1 MVEIVAIEKKFNN
14 CTSFIVNFRS
24 LVISENF
31 VDYVFIMQLRI
42 LVLQS
47 PRFKVRGAVYG
58 CSAVYIQ

>member
-24 LVISENF
+24 LVNF